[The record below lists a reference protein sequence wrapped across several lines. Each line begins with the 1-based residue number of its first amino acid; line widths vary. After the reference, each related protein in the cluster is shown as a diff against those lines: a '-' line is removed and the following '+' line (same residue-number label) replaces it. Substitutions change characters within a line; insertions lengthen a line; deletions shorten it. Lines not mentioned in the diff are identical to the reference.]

1 MRVLLIGVGTVG
13 ESIGRLAAAHPWC
26 EAMVLAD
33 YDIARAETLQAGIH
47 WGMVEM
53 EPGVHQPT

>member
-13 ESIGRLAAAHPWC
+13 GAIARLAATHPWC
-26 EAMVLAD
+26 EAMILAD
-33 YDIARAETLQAGIH
+33 HDTARDGIH

-53 EPGVHQPT
+53 EPGLHQPT